1 MKNLLNNPISL
12 LQELERELHDKSE
25 SGLARDVRKA
35 IASLEAIQELDINDM
50 SKANKMINV
59 IGQFL
64 ARLPQIV
71 ELLDR
76 WME

>member
-25 SGLARDVRKA
+25 SGLACDVRNV
-35 IASLEAIQELDINDM
+35 IASLEAIQELDINDT

-59 IGQFL
+59 IGQLL

-76 WME
+76 WKE